1 MKFSIAGI
9 SLGMWANCQM
19 LGHYCSVE
27 QSKRLSDT
35 QINLKRK
42 YEDKKRGIANV
53 EHNFEGDPQQIAS

>member
-1 MKFSIAGI
+1 
-9 SLGMWANCQM
+9 MWANCQM